1 MENDDLIGH
10 THQELQVL
18 ACFTKKGLPLDYDTN
33 KIPEFIGKKIYYR
46 PDFVIRTNPVVIVE
60 VDEDAH
66 RAYDIHKEVKRL
78 EVIWDAFLSNVLFI
92 RVNVDRMHQLDRG
105 KLIAIYNKVVT
116 YKDYTLPSNRIV
128 VDHMFYKDDDI
139 NRYVKF
145 PQIQLIQ
152 RDQKIIDAVVIDKE
166 ISVISIKPFVSVTNT
181 SCSLSST
188 TEDSIYDMDSSISM
202 ALPYT
207 CKRCNYNTKKIVHLR
222 SHLMRKI
229 ACQPIDDS
237 HNIPRKILL
246 DDIQTIIQER
256 NEKNEANRIHGCE
269 CGKSYIN
276 KSGLSRHRKTCDK
289 AEKNT
294 RKSMKQMMNDIAQIK
309 KTLNKSGV
317 NGLTINNIQ
326 NINNI

>member
-46 PDFVIRTNPVVIVE
+46 PDFVIRTNPVVVVE

-66 RAYDIHKEVKRL
+66 RAYDIHK

-145 PQIQLIQ
+145 SQIQL
-152 RDQKIIDAVVIDKE
+152 
-166 ISVISIKPFVSVTNT
+166 
-181 SCSLSST
+181 L
-188 TEDSIYDMDSSISM
+188 
-202 ALPYT
+202 
-207 CKRCNYNTKKIVHLR
+207 
-222 SHLMRKI
+222 
-229 ACQPIDDS
+229 
-237 HNIPRKILL
+237 
-246 DDIQTIIQER
+246 
-256 NEKNEANRIHGCE
+256 
-269 CGKSYIN
+269 
-276 KSGLSRHRKTCDK
+276 
-289 AEKNT
+289 
-294 RKSMKQMMNDIAQIK
+294 
-309 KTLNKSGV
+309 
-317 NGLTINNIQ
+317 
-326 NINNI
+326 